1 MTEELS
7 CKVVIVGDTSVGK
20 TSIIDRFA
28 KGQFQESTISTFGC
42 MATDKL
48 LKRTSDGRSIKVFL
62 WDTAGQEKYRSLSPV
77 YFRGS
82 DFAIVTYDVTSEAS
96 LEAVTFWINQFRSV
110 VGESGEIVIAANKSE
125 TVESLE
131 EREKIK
137 QKLERKFQFKT
148 FMVSAK
154 ANFGLQ
160 EMFQYIAD
168 KYVKKGE
175 AEEEEEIESCVR
187 IPPKETAKEKEKEEK
202 GSCC

>member
-1 MTEELS
+1 MSDNLT

-28 KGQFQESTISTFGC
+28 KDQFQDSTISTFGC
-42 MATDKL
+42 MATSKI
-48 LKRTSDGRSIKVFL
+48 LKRTSDGRNIQVFL

-82 DFAIVTYDVTSEAS
+82 DFAIVTYDVTNEAS
-96 LEAVTFWINQFRSV
+96 LDAVTFWINQFRSV

-125 TVESLE
+125 TIESQE
-131 EREKIK
+131 ERDKVK
-137 QKLERKFQFKT
+137 QKLERKFQYKT
-148 FMVSAK
+148 FLVSAK

-175 AEEEEEIESCVR
+175 TEEEEEIESCVR
-187 IPPKETAKEKEKEEK
+187 IPVKDTVKQKENDEK